1 VAKLVARLLAK
12 AALWVRIQTSL
23 SKKKKKMGGISNG
36 VANTAIDLSPTY
48 VNYIVTAHFLVVLLW
63 EKFEILEHNLSHILG
78 IKRG

>member
-1 VAKLVARLLAK
+1 MLRQLSGFESRHL
-12 AALWVRIQTSL
+12 SL
-23 SKKKKKMGGISNG
+23 KKKKKMGGISNG

-78 IKRG
+78 IREEGD